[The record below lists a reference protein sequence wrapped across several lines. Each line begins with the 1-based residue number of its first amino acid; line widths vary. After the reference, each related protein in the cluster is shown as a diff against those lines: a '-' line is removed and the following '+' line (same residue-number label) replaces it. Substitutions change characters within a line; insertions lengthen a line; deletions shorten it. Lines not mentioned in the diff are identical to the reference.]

1 MNIKM
6 SKSKMKL
13 EETRKGIYVCPAM
26 LVLDMES
33 EELILTGSNQSI
45 QDVGGEDW
53 ESHVTVKSFNNRIDV

>member
-13 EETRKGIYVCPAM
+13 EETRKGIYVRPAM

>member
-13 EETRKGIYVCPAM
+13 EEARKGIYVCPAM